1 MLMPLRYILKEI
13 DREKNKEE
21 LFAEES
27 DKFGWTNSQKRKKN
41 WQQKFN
47 N

>member
-27 DKFGWTNSQKRKKN
+27 DKFG
-41 WQQKFN
+41 
-47 N
+47 